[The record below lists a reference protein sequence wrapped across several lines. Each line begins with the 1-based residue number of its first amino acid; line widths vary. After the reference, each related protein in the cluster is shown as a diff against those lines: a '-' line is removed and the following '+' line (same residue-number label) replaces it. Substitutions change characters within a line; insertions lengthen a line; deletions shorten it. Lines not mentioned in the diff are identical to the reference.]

1 MKKATLIITFM
12 LLIVLAGH
20 AQSLNDYLKMAAN
33 NNPALK
39 AKHKMYLAALEAT
52 DQNAALPDPTLSFG
66 YFISPVETRVGPQQF
81 RISLTQMFPWKGT
94 LPLKKK
100 AASQLAQ
107 LRFEE
112 FMEAKNQLFLKIQL
126 KWLELYELEKE
137 IRITRENL
145 NLLKTYEPL
154 TRTKYEANLV
164 SLSDLVR
171 VQINLEA
178 GETELAL
185 LKLKRKPLKA
195 EFNLLLNRD
204 EAQAVS
210 FEDSLRQYITAKPTF
225 DSMMAASP
233 QMMAARMKIEMAKT
247 QIGLAAKQN
256 KPNIGLGLDYTVV
269 GKRADAAVSG
279 NGRDVL
285 VPRVSISLPI
295 FKKKNRARQNLAKL
309 AKESHEANLVQ
320 VENELKKQWIG
331 TEYELEKA
339 SKELVLYQSEIDKTN
354 LLLKVLT
361 AEYTNNNRDFEEV
374 LATRQRLLMLQLSAV
389 RAELRYQ
396 TAIYQLE
403 YLSANTLTQF
413 EQNEAQ

>member
-1 MKKATLIITFM
+1 MKRATLIIGFM
-12 LLIVLAGH
+12 LLIVLAGQ
-20 AQSLNDYLKMAAN
+20 AQSLNDYLEMAAN
-33 NNPALK
+33 NNPGLK
-39 AKHKMYLAALEAT
+39 AKYKLYLAALEAI

-94 LPLKKK
+94 LPLRKK

-126 KWLELYELEKE
+126 KWLALYELEKE
-137 IRITRENL
+137 IRIIQENL
-145 NLLKTYEPL
+145 DLLKTYEPV

-185 LKLKRKPLKA
+185 LKLKRKPLRA

-210 FEDSLRQYITAKPTF
+210 FEGSLRQYITTKPTF

-233 QMMAARMKIEMAKT
+233 QIKAARMKIEMAKT
-247 QIGLAAKQN
+247 QIGLAGKQT

-269 GKRADAAVSG
+269 SKRADAAVSG
-279 NGRDVL
+279 NGRNIL
-285 VPRVSISLPI
+285 MPRVSISLPI

-309 AKESHEANLVQ
+309 TKESHEANLVQ
-320 VENELKKQWIG
+320 IENELKKQWIG
-331 TEYELEKA
+331 LEYELEKA
-339 SKELVLYQSEIDKTN
+339 TKERTLYQSEIDKTN

-396 TAIYQLE
+396 TAVYQLE

-413 EQNEAQ
+413 E

>member
-1 MKKATLIITFM
+1 MKKATLITTFM
-12 LLIVLAGH
+12 LLIVLAGQ
-20 AQSLNDYLKMAAN
+20 AQSLNDYLEMATN
-33 NNPALK
+33 NNPGLK
-39 AKHKMYLAALEAT
+39 AKYKMYLAALEAVN
-52 DQNAALPDPTLSFG
+52 QNAALLNPTLSFG
-66 YFISPVETRVGPQQF
+66 YFISPVETRLGPQQF

-94 LPLKKK
+94 LPLRKK

-112 FMEAKNQLFLKIQL
+112 FMEAKNQLFLKVQL
-126 KWLELYELEKE
+126 KWLELCELEKE
-137 IRITRENL
+137 IRITQENL
-145 NLLKTYEPL
+145 DLLKTYQPL

-204 EAQAVS
+204 EAQALS
-210 FEDSLRQYITAKPTF
+210 FEDSLRQYITTKPTF
-225 DSMMAASP
+225 DSMMSASP
-233 QMMAARMKIEMAKT
+233 QIKASRMKIEMAKT
-247 QIGLAAKQN
+247 QIGLAGKQN

-279 NGRDVL
+279 NGRNIL
-285 VPRVSISLPI
+285 MPKVSISLPI
-295 FKKKNRARQNLAKL
+295 FKKKNQARQNLAKL
-309 AKESHEANLVQ
+309 TKESHEANLVHL
-320 VENELKKQWIG
+320 ENELKKQWIG
-331 TEYELEKA
+331 IEYELEKA
-339 SKELVLYQSEIDKTN
+339 TKELTLYQSEIDKTN

-396 TAIYQLE
+396 TAVYRLE

-413 EQNEAQ
+413 Q

>member
-1 MKKATLIITFM
+1 MKKATLITTFM
-12 LLIVLAGH
+12 LLIVLAGQ
-20 AQSLNDYLKMAAN
+20 AQSLNDYLKMAAG
-33 NNPALK
+33 NNPGLK
-39 AKHKMYLAALEAT
+39 AKHKMYLAALEAIN
-52 DQNAALPDPTLSFG
+52 QNAALPDPTLSFG
-66 YFISPVETRVGPQQF
+66 YFISPVETRLGPQQF
-81 RISLTQMFPWKGT
+81 RISFTQMFPWKGT

-107 LRFEE
+107 LRSEE

-126 KWLELYELEKE
+126 KWLALYELEKE
-137 IRITRENL
+137 ISITQENL

-204 EAQAVS
+204 EAQAVN
-210 FEDSLRQYITAKPTF
+210 FEDSLRQYITTKPTF

-233 QMMAARMKIEMAKT
+233 QIKAARMKIEMAKT
-247 QIGLAAKQN
+247 QIGLAAKQS

-279 NGRDVL
+279 NGRNIL
-285 VPRVSISLPI
+285 MPRVSISLPI

-331 TEYELEKA
+331 IEYELEKA
-339 SKELVLYQSEIDKTN
+339 SKELTLYQNEIDKTN

-389 RAELRYQ
+389 RAELRHQ
-396 TAIYQLE
+396 TAIFQLE

-413 EQNEAQ
+413 E

>member
-1 MKKATLIITFM
+1 MKRAALIIGFM
-12 LLIVLAGH
+12 LLIVLAGQ
-20 AQSLNDYLKMAAN
+20 AQSLNDYLEMAAN
-33 NNPALK
+33 NNPGLK
-39 AKHKMYLAALEAT
+39 AKYKMYLAALEAT

-94 LPLKKK
+94 LPLRKK

-112 FMEAKNQLFLKIQL
+112 FMEVKNQLFLKVQL
-126 KWLELYELEKE
+126 KWLALYQLEKE
-137 IRITRENL
+137 IRITQENL
-145 NLLKTYEPL
+145 DLLKTYEPV
-154 TRTKYEANLV
+154 TKTKYEANLV

-185 LKLKRKPLKA
+185 LKLKRKPLRA

-204 EAQAVS
+204 ETQAVS
-210 FEDSLRQYITAKPTF
+210 FEDSLRQYITTKPTF

-233 QMMAARMKIEMAKT
+233 QIKASRMKIEMAKT
-247 QIGLAAKQN
+247 QIGLAGKQTRP
-256 KPNIGLGLDYTVV
+256 KIGLGLDYTVV
-269 GKRADAAVSG
+269 GKRADAAVG
-279 NGRDVL
+279 DRGRDVL
-285 VPRVSISLPI
+285 MPRVSISLPI

-331 TEYELEKA
+331 MEYELEKA
-339 SKELVLYQSEIDKTN
+339 TKALTLYQSEIDKTN

-396 TAIYQLE
+396 TARYHLE
-403 YLSANTLTQF
+403 YLSASTLTQF
-413 EQNEAQ
+413 E